1 MKLIVD
7 HYSVY
12 NRGRVFDILV
22 FPRHENAW
30 AFYENDDEKYEI
42 DGDKAFFKIMLH
54 ALAVLADDPSKIIY
68 FPIRHPGETMY
79 GAEETYDAV
88 LLRPELPIRR
98 SDWRDVRRKLDRKHF
113 VGKYTV
119 QYDSLKMEQS
129 WQEYCK
135 KYPWHFSKDGFLY
148 CGRYDTNITE
158 DIYASTVFL
167 VLPKDV
173 FIVYHHQITDSMDEP
188 EDKYP
193 NGMYVGIGYVMSQ
206 EATKRLQERN

>member
-7 HYSVY
+7 SYSVY
-12 NRGRVFDILV
+12 NRGRVFDVLV

-30 AFYENDDEKYEI
+30 AFYESDDEKYEI
-42 DGDKAFFKIMLH
+42 DGDKAFFKMLLY
-54 ALAVLADDPSKIIY
+54 ALAVLADNPSKIIY

-88 LLRPELPIRR
+88 LLRPELPFRR
-98 SDWRDVRRKLDRKHF
+98 SDWRVVRHKLDRKHF
-113 VGKYTV
+113 AGKYAV
-119 QYDSLKMEQS
+119 HYDSATMEQY
-129 WQEYCK
+129 WQEYRE

-158 DIYASTVFL
+158 DLYASTVFL

-173 FIVYHHQITDSMDEP
+173 CAVYHHLIMNSMDEL
-188 EDKYP
+188 EDKFP
-193 NGMYVGIGYVMSQ
+193 NGMYVGIGYIMSPS
-206 EATKRLQERN
+206 ATEIMQKRS